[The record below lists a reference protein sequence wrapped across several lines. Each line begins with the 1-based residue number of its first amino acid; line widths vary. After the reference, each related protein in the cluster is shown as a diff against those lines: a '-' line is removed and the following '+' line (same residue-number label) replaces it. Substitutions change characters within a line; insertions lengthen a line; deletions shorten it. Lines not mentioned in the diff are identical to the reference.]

1 MTAGDLAI
9 DFSTIVLVMFV
20 LALLWTLR
28 TMFLYFLGGND
39 PLMRNTGARI
49 EANRKPEE
57 LLPVARAYEGEKRFR
72 AILALILVMWILY
85 AINPDAFVQL
95 AASVW
100 QVIVRGAQMAAD
112 FIRQLMTR
120 LVQ

>member
-85 AINPDAFVQL
+85 AINPDASVQL

>member
-1 MTAGDLAI
+1 MATGDLAI
-9 DFSTIVLVMFV
+9 DFSTIVLVVFV

-28 TMFLYFLGGND
+28 TMFLYFFGGND

-85 AINPDAFVQL
+85 AINPDASVQL

-100 QVIVRGAQMAAD
+100 QVIVRGAQMVAD
-112 FIRQLMTR
+112 SIHQLMTR
-120 LVQ
+120 LV